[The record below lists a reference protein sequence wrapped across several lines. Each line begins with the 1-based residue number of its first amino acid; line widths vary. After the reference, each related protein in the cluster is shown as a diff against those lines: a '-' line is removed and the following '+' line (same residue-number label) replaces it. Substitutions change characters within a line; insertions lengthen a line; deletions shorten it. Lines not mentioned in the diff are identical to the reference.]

1 MTMTRAQFLRT
12 MLAAGGG
19 AALAGPL
26 RALAQTTTGLKGQI
40 SYLTYESLP
49 TTKKV
54 TGALIEAL
62 EKANPGL
69 KINPLFTSPEAVR
82 KQVASMLQSGTPP
95 DIVNLD
101 IEDAI
106 LYSHSNLLEPV
117 SDIVGKLKNLPD
129 KWRARVDGQDV
140 FVPMGVKFTYTWYRA
155 DLFEKAGL
163 QPPKTWSEMEAAAK
177 KLTQGDQFG
186 YEFSWSET
194 GDNPVSNLFS
204 YAYSNGVNFFDD
216 DGNLVFDHGENKK
229 ALAETLA
236 FFARMSK
243 FSPGGSSFQW
253 GDIINSYASGKVAM
267 AEYIGTR
274 LYVVTSQ
281 NNKPVADVTKPTVQP
296 YGKAPANRLS
306 AEGLMVFSGSKNKEA
321 AKAIVSYLRSGQR
334 YFDYL
339 WSIPLHVLPTTKDEF
354 LGHYQQ
360 DDFVRQHQDIVKVID
375 KAWDESHNPVYDLSG
390 KKPLWQRARVY
401 TSTAYN
407 KMLASVVQGGADP
420 NAAIDQAASAAR
432 ALLKNG

>member
-1 MTMTRAQFLRT
+1 MTRAQFLR
-12 MLAAGGG
+12 MMFAAGGG
-19 AALAGPL
+19 AALAPL
-26 RALAQTTTGLKGQI
+26 KALAQATTGLKGQI

-117 SDIVGKLKNLPD
+117 NDIVEKIRNLPD
-129 KWRARVDGQDV
+129 KWRARVNGQDV

-155 DLFEKAGL
+155 DLLQKAGL
-163 QPPKTWSEMEAAAK
+163 RPPKTWPEMEAAAK
-177 KLTQGDQFG
+177 KLTGGGQFG
-186 YEFSWSET
+186 YAFSWSET

-204 YAYSNGVNFFDD
+204 YAYSNGVDFFDD
-216 DGNLVFDHGENKK
+216 EGNLLFDHGDNKK

-243 FSPGGSSFQW
+243 FSPGGTSFQW

-267 AEYIGTR
+267 ADYIGTR
-274 LYVVTSQ
+274 LYVVSSQ
-281 NNKPVADVTKPTVQP
+281 NNKQVADVTKPAIQP

-306 AEGLMVFSGSKNKEA
+306 AEGLMVFSGSKNKEV
-321 AKAIVSYLRSGQR
+321 AKAIASYLRNGQR

-354 LGHYQQ
+354 LGQYQH
-360 DDFVRQHQDIVKVID
+360 DDFVKQHQDIAKVIGE
-375 KAWDESHNPVYDLSG
+375 AWDGSHNPVYDLSG
-390 KKPLWQRARVY
+390 RKPLWQRARLY
-401 TSTAYN
+401 TSTVYN

-420 NAAIDQAASAAR
+420 SVAIDRAAAAAR